1 MSRKHLSIATSKS
14 AALAGLWSAQR
25 FAAECL
31 IVLSLALGGCVAD
44 AGDPRS
50 GDEHLGEV
58 EQHLC
63 AGAQPK
69 AAGYVWN
76 DRAAAPIGVPY
87 TPSLTYQHNSSGG
100 TNTITRNGTG
110 SYVVTLPGLGGGGSV
125 GGIVQVTAYGSG
137 PESCKV
143 SNWHPTPS
151 DIAVTVL
158 CFDASGVPTNTL
170 YDVSFSTYPTEVV
183 NHGYVWVDDPFS
195 PSSVPSTFYQ
205 FNSTCNT
212 NTISRAGVGKY
223 TVKFPGLAALPG
235 DPQPGGTVK
244 VTAYGT
250 GSEICKVES
259 WTAVG
264 PDEFVDVRCF
274 TALGAAADTLYTVTY
289 TRGNNLFGQAA
300 GKRAYLRVDSPS
312 APISDQFNS
321 AGATNTVT
329 HGANPG
335 SYTVKLPGL
344 ASPGGHV
351 EVSGAGLGSGR
362 CKVTGWF
369 PSGADEFV
377 GVQCYTQTTALTD
390 SQFTLSFYQP

>member
-1 MSRKHLSIATSKS
+1 MSRSHPVIATSKR
-14 AALAGLWSAQR
+14 AALVGLWSAQ
-25 FAAECL
+25 CL
-31 IVLSLALGGCVAD
+31 VLSLAFGGCVAD
-44 AGDPRS
+44 ASDPRS
-50 GDEHLGEV
+50 GDEHLGEI
-58 EQHLC
+58 QQKLC
-63 AGAQPK
+63 AGAQLK

-76 DRAAAPIGVPY
+76 DRSAAPVGVPY

-110 SYVVTLPGLGGGGSV
+110 NYAVTFPGLGGGGSV

-158 CFDASGVPTNTL
+158 CFDASGVQTDTL

-183 NHGYVWVDDPFS
+183 NHGYVWANDPFS
-195 PSSVPSTFYQ
+195 PSYVPNTFYQ

-264 PDEFVDVRCF
+264 PDESVEIRCF
-274 TALGAAADTLYTVTY
+274 TALGAAADTQYSVTY

-300 GKRAYLRVDSPS
+300 GKRGYLRADQPS
-312 APISDQFNS
+312 APPYTPIFSDQFSS
-321 AGATNTVT
+321 AGATSTVT
-329 HGANPG
+329 HGATPG
-335 SYTVKLPGL
+335 NYTVKLPGL
-344 ASPGGHV
+344 AVPGGHV

-362 CKVTGWF
+362 CKVISWF

-377 GVQCYTQTTALTD
+377 GVQCYTQTTAMTD